1 MQSLRTSAWLAA
13 ATLALGLG
21 ANAAHAAGVLAG
33 THIDNAATVDYTVG
47 TVNSTATS
55 NTVRVTVAEVLN
67 VSVTAQT
74 ATVPVT
80 PGANGAALRF
90 RVENTG
96 NGKEAFLLVLDNAIS
111 GGDQFDPVA
120 ASPSIYFDTNGDSIF
135 NGGDTPYVPGSNDPD
150 LDPDQA
156 VIVFLVNNIPGSV
169 VDGNTGFSS
178 LTATA
183 RTGSG
188 APGTVFDDKGGDGSV
203 DAVVGTSQATQTVQ
217 ASYLVEGVTITATKT
232 QSVADEF
239 GGSSPIPNAVINYTI
254 TINAVGSG
262 TAIGSVFTDAIPA
275 GTTYVAGSLRLN
287 STALTDG
294 ADADVGAY
302 ETSPE
307 PRVRVQLGDLMQASG
322 TQTVQFAVRIN
333 P

>member
-1 MQSLRTSAWLAA
+1 MQSLRISAWVAA

-21 ANAAHAAGVLAG
+21 ANAAHAAGVPAG
-33 THIDNAATVDYTVG
+33 THIDNTATVDYTVG
-47 TVNSTATS
+47 TVNSSATS

-80 PGANGAALRF
+80 PGASGAALRF

-96 NGKEAFLLVLDNAIS
+96 NGKEAFLLVLDNAIA

-120 ASPSIYFDTNGDSIF
+120 ASPSIYFDTNNDSLF
-135 NGGDTPYVPGSNDPD
+135 NAGDTPYVAGSNDPD
-150 LDPDQA
+150 LDPDQS

-178 LTATA
+178 LTASA

-188 APGTVFDDKGGDGSV
+188 APGTVFGNKGGDGTV

-217 ASYLVEGVTITATKT
+217 ASYLVEGVTITANKT
-232 QSVADEF
+232 QTVLDQF
-239 GGSSPIPNAVINYTI
+239 GGSSPIPNAVINYTV

-262 TAIGSVFTDAIPA
+262 TAVGSLFTDKIPA

-307 PRVRVQLGDLMQASG
+307 ARVRVQLGDLQQTSG